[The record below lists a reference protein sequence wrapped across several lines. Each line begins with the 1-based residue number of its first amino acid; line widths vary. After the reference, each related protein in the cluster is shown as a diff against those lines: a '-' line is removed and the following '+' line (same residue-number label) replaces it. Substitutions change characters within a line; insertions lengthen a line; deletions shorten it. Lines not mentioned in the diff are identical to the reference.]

1 LGAGGDEEAATAA
14 AAARP
19 SRLHALLF
27 SLPRLLRLSPEV
39 CLLNNLQRV
48 AKAWLDMTRGY
59 RQDHKRCA
67 LGPARF
73 GATGVPPPLPS
84 KPACTSLT

>member
-1 LGAGGDEEAATAA
+1 MRFYL
-14 AAARP
+14 
-19 SRLHALLF
+19 
-27 SLPRLLRLSPEV
+27 LPRLLRLSPAA
-39 CLLNNLQRV
+39 CLSTNLQRV

-67 LGPARF
+67 LGLPARF
-73 GATGVPPPLPS
+73 GATWCAAVAPQA